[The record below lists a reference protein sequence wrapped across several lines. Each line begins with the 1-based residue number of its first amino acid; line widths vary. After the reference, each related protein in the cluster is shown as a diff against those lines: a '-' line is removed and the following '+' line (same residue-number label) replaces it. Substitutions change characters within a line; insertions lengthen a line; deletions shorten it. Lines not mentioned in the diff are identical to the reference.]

1 MQPIAPSRRFVNNL
15 LAVLFFF
22 LAATPLLLA
31 APRGQV
37 VRPQPAPRP
46 HAYAPPPRSGPALR
60 PGPHLPEWM
69 ARHSNLSLPEQQ
81 HALENEPGF
90 RDLPP
95 QTQLRLHNQ
104 LALLNGMPPEQRRR
118 WLAHN
123 EALEHLTPQQRQ
135 QFNGSLAQLGALP
148 PNRRLLVARA
158 FHDLREMPLA
168 QRQAML
174 SSDRMRG
181 EFTDQER
188 GTLTNLLAVE
198 PYIPVQRPNDG
209 TVLGH

>member
-1 MQPIAPSRRFVNNL
+1 MQPIAPSRRFVNTL
-15 LAVLFFF
+15 LVVLFLS

-37 VRPQPAPRP
+37 VRPQPAPRSR
-46 HAYAPPPRSGPALR
+46 AYAPPR

-69 ARHSNLSLPEQQ
+69 ARHSTLSPQDQ
-81 HALENEPGF
+81 HRALESEPGF
-90 RDLPP
+90 RNLPP
-95 QTQLRLHNQ
+95 QTQLRLHNELSQ
-104 LALLNGMPPEQRRR
+104 LNSMPPEQRRR
-118 WLAHN
+118 LLQRN
-123 EALEHLTPQQRQ
+123 EAMEHLTPQQRQ

-148 PNRRLLVARA
+148 PDRRRLVARA
-158 FHDLREMPLA
+158 FHDLREMPPT

-188 GTLTNLLAVE
+188 GTLNNLLSVE
-198 PYIPVQRPNDG
+198 PFIPVQRPNDG